1 MRQKEILNGRIVI
14 WGTRALGNLAY
25 YYYKDRAEILCYID
39 NDKAKW
45 GKTLNGIRICP
56 PDELHGKEAAVILA
70 LRNGVDVIE
79 RQLYEEFGIE
89 SYVLFQMEETL
100 HIKGSTL
107 VSEEIPEDT
116 CVISFSGGLG
126 NQMFQYALFKNLQ
139 LKGKHVLADLESYQ
153 RVGVM
158 GFQLPDVFPNIRL
171 EMCTRGQKK
180 KLLEKNAGEG
190 KKEKKFIIYKENAAL
205 LPDEKKE
212 ADMSLLDVTGG
223 LIAGMHQNYRFAELI
238 REELLE
244 SFQFNCCY
252 DDKLKSLTETMAEEN
267 AVGVHLRRGDYTS
280 ERYAPFYGNIC
291 TEKYYYSAVKYMKE
305 KVNNCR
311 FYFFSDDIEEIKE
324 HYKMDNAVYVEKA
337 MFDGYE
343 DWYDMYLMSICKHNI
358 IANSTFS
365 WWGAWL
371 NRHEDKIV
379 IAPEKWINSCDY
391 QDIYPKGWM
400 QMS

>member
-25 YYYKDRAEILCYID
+25 YYYKDRAE
-39 NDKAKW
+39 
-45 GKTLNGIRICP
+45 NGIRICP

-107 VSEEIPEDT
+107 DSEEIPEDT

-190 KKEKKFIIYKENAAL
+190 KKE
-205 LPDEKKE
+205 
-212 ADMSLLDVTGG
+212 
-223 LIAGMHQNYRFAELI
+223 
-238 REELLE
+238 
-244 SFQFNCCY
+244 
-252 DDKLKSLTETMAEEN
+252 
-267 AVGVHLRRGDYTS
+267 
-280 ERYAPFYGNIC
+280 
-291 TEKYYYSAVKYMKE
+291 
-305 KVNNCR
+305 
-311 FYFFSDDIEEIKE
+311 
-324 HYKMDNAVYVEKA
+324 
-337 MFDGYE
+337 
-343 DWYDMYLMSICKHNI
+343 
-358 IANSTFS
+358 
-365 WWGAWL
+365 
-371 NRHEDKIV
+371 
-379 IAPEKWINSCDY
+379 
-391 QDIYPKGWM
+391 
-400 QMS
+400 